1 MRMDGPAP
9 GPAPAAAEVTA
20 RVLAEAIRKDSSGF
34 AVSSRA
40 RLEALF
46 PGAEVES
53 LLAEA
58 AGDLPD
64 IASLPG
70 AATTYWYS
78 TNSMTESY
86 ATNLV
91 RVEEK
96 DPLNLVA
103 QTVRDDSRIYPRPTD
118 LKSFYGQPWRL
129 GQTEMASVLLK
140 LGRSPGV
147 EDIQSC
153 TASNGAIYLYS
164 TKFLTPDHA
173 SGLTEYYE
181 VERWNN
187 P

>member
-1 MRMDGPAP
+1 MSDGTQPGAGAP
-9 GPAPAAAEVTA
+9 VQAVTA
-20 RVLAEAIRKDSSGF
+20 ASLAEAIRKDSGAF
-34 AVSSRA
+34 AVSSRD

-46 PGAEVES
+46 PGAEVDS
-53 LLAEA
+53 LLAGA
-58 AGDLPD
+58 ASDLPD
-64 IASLPG
+64 IARIAG
-70 AATTYWYS
+70 ASTVYYYS
-78 TNSMTESY
+78 TASMTESY
-86 ATNLV
+86 ATNLA

-103 QTVRDDSRIYPRPTD
+103 QTVRDDSRIYPRPTA
-118 LKSFYGQPWRL
+118 LKSFHEAPWRL

-140 LGRSPGV
+140 LGREAGV

-153 TASNGAIYLYS
+153 TASNGAVYLYS

-173 SGLTEYYE
+173 TGLTEYYE

>member
-1 MRMDGPAP
+1 VS
-9 GPAPAAAEVTA
+9 AAS
-20 RVLAEAIRKDSSGF
+20 LAEAIRRDSAAY

-46 PGAEVES
+46 PGAEVDS
-53 LLAEA
+53 LLAQ
-58 AGDLPD
+58 AGPELAD
-64 IASLPG
+64 IGRIPG
-70 AATTYWYS
+70 AS
-78 TNSMTESY
+78 TVYYFSTASMTEAY
-86 ATNLV
+86 ATNLA

-103 QTVRDDSRIYPRPTD
+103 QTVRDDSRIYPRPTALNTFHD
-118 LKSFYGQPWRL
+118 APWRL

-140 LGRSPGV
+140 LGREAGV

-153 TASNGAIYLYS
+153 TASNGAVYLYS
-164 TKFLTPDHA
+164 TRYLTPAHA

>member
-1 MRMDGPAP
+1 VSEGPRPEAE
-9 GPAPAAAEVTA
+9 APAVSAAS
-20 RVLAEAIRKDSSGF
+20 LAEAIRRDSAAY
-34 AVSSRA
+34 AVTSRA

-53 LLAEA
+53 LLVQ
-58 AGDLPD
+58 AGPELAD
-64 IASLPG
+64 IASIPSPS
-70 AATTYWYS
+70 TIYYYS
-78 TNSMTESY
+78 TASMTESY
-86 ATNLV
+86 ATNLA
-91 RVEEK
+91 RVEER

-103 QTVRDDSRIYPRPTD
+103 QTVRDDSRIYPRPTA
-118 LKSFYGQPWRL
+118 LNSFHEAPWRL

-140 LGRSPGV
+140 LGREPGV

-153 TASNGAIYLYS
+153 TASNGAVYLYS